1 MSENTPI
8 KNWAEDLNRHV
19 PKEDTQ
25 MANRHKK
32 RCSTWLVVGE
42 MQTKTTMRFH
52 LTPFRMTLIKKSTN
66 SKLLECGEKGTC
78 DWWEC
83 TLVQPLW
90 RTVRR
95 CLKKLKKKN
104 KTENRARDPT
114 PKPLS
119 GENYN
124 SKRYMHP
131 CVHSSSIYNSQD
143 VVLEHLSSLGKT
155 CCTLSSYSAS
165 SVGWT
170 SHSLCKRC
178 APVKGG
184 GAAQQCN
191 PLLVSRTLTVD
202 F

>member
-66 SKLLECGEKGTC
+66 NKLLECGEKGTC

-95 CLKKLKKKN
+95 CLKKLKKKT
-104 KTENRARDPT
+104 KLKIELEIQ
-114 PKPLS
+114 PLS
-119 GENYN
+119 LYLEKTIIQKDICTPVFIAAVFTIAKTW
-124 SKRYMHP
+124 SW
-131 CVHSSSIYNSQD
+131 SI
-143 VVLEHLSSLGKT
+143 
-155 CCTLSSYSAS
+155 C
-165 SVGWT
+165 
-170 SHSLCKRC
+170 
-178 APVKGG
+178 
-184 GAAQQCN
+184 
-191 PLLVSRTLTVD
+191 PL
-202 F
+202 